1 MDTGIGRSPG
11 TSYFRIADQLTGDEP
26 RYLRRA
32 RDLADREARGSE
44 VLPVINGY
52 RERAEFPW
60 PLIQALIA
68 GRDIT
73 GDSAFA

>member
-1 MDTGIGRSPG
+1 MDSGIGRSVG
-11 TSYFRIADQLTGDEP
+11 TGYVRIADQLTGDEP
-26 RYLRRA
+26 RYLRRT
-32 RDLADREARGSE
+32 RDLVDSE

-60 PLIQALIA
+60 PLIQALIV

-73 GDSAFA
+73 GASAFA

>member
-1 MDTGIGRSPG
+1 MDTGIGRSLG
-11 TSYFRIADQLTGDEP
+11 TGYVRIVDQLTGDGP
-26 RYLRRA
+26 CLRRA
-32 RDLADREARGSE
+32 RDLVDSEALDSE

-60 PLIQALIA
+60 PLIHALIA

-73 GDSAFA
+73 GASAFA

>member
-1 MDTGIGRSPG
+1 M
-11 TSYFRIADQLTGDEP
+11 DQLTGDES

-32 RDLADREARGSE
+32 RDLVDSE
-44 VLPVINGY
+44 VLDSEVLLVINGY

-60 PLIQALIA
+60 PLIQALIV

-73 GDSAFA
+73 CASAFA